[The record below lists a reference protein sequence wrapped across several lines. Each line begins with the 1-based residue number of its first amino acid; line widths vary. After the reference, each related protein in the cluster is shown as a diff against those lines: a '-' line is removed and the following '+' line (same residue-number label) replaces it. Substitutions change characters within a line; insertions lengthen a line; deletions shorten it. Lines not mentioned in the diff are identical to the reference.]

1 MQRRHREDNVTV
13 RDPKLWRRDPR
24 PGLLVIVFGFG
35 AAGFA
40 LLLAMVLL
48 YRPFVAFDERMS
60 NAFASVDAPVLDAL
74 FRGANAIGD
83 FWTMAAL
90 TTITAVVLALRK
102 HRAEGTLLVATVSI
116 GTLMGDVTKGL
127 VERVRPGLETA
138 RIPLPD
144 SYSFPS
150 GHALASFLFFGTVAF
165 IAFLHL
171 GQVKAKFLV
180 FAGCTA
186 IAIGVA
192 LARVYLGVHWFGD
205 VTASWLL
212 GSAWMMVCF
221 GAYFWAIT
229 LSDEPAED

>member
-1 MQRRHREDNVTV
+1 M
-13 RDPKLWRRDPR
+13 
-24 PGLLVIVFGFG
+24 IVFGFG

-40 LLLAMVLL
+40 FLLAMVLL
-48 YRPFVAFDERMS
+48 YRPFVAFDERVS
-60 NAFASVDAPVLDAL
+60 HAFASVDAPLLDVL
-74 FRGANAIGD
+74 FRSVNGIGS
-83 FWTMAAL
+83 FWSMAVL
-90 TTITAVVLALRK
+90 TTITALVLVLRK
-102 HRAEGTLLVATVSI
+102 HVAEGTLLIATVSI
-116 GTLMGDVTKGL
+116 GTLMGDVTRGL

-165 IAFLHL
+165 IAFLH
-171 GQVKAKFLV
+171 VKRVRAKFLI

-186 IAIGVA
+186 LAIGVA

-221 GAYFWAIT
+221 GVYFWAIT
-229 LSDEPAED
+229 LSDESSED